1 MARINLQQAK
11 DLDGHIVAKVLD
23 QFEFC
28 IKSAS
33 EDMSIT
39 PFYYLYA
46 RPVGDFMIQKH
57 YIDGGGM
64 ENMQYYYS
72 PNYDSQDPRTVF
84 ENDRETLTYQ
94 DFWEVF

>member
-1 MARINLQQAK
+1 MPRINLTQAR

-28 IKSAS
+28 LKSAS
-33 EDMSIT
+33 EDMSVT
-39 PFYYLYA
+39 PYYYLYA

-57 YIDGGGM
+57 YIDGDGV
-64 ENMQYYYS
+64 ENMQYYYD
-72 PNYDSQDPRTVF
+72 PNGGSLNPRTVF
-84 ENDRETLTYQ
+84 TNDRETLTYQ